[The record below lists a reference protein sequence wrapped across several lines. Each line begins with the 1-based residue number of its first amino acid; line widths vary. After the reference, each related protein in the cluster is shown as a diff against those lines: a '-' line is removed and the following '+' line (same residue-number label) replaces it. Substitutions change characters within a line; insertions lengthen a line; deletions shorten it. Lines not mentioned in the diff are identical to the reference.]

1 MDILLQYLN
10 IRKQKQEF
18 IKVIDVPCNS
28 VYQSIPQV
36 FEVAMAERALDF
48 TNYMELKYSSNYLLT
63 GIIDAKYCNRT
74 ALSVFSYVDFCQLT
88 CGPGETSG
96 ID

>member
-10 IRKQKQEF
+10 IRSQKQNYVK
-18 IKVIDVPCNS
+18 ITGVPCYS
-28 VYQSIPQV
+28 VFQSIHHE
-36 FEVAMAERALDF
+36 FEPNMAYKALKLIS
-48 TNYMELKYSSNYLLT
+48 TLELLFGSNFLLT
-63 GIIDAKYCNRT
+63 GIIDAKYCNRKT
-74 ALSVFSYVDFCQLT
+74 CVQYSYVDFCQLT

>member
-10 IRKQKQEF
+10 IRRQNQDYVK
-18 IKVIDVPCNS
+18 ITGVPCYS
-28 VYQSIPQV
+28 VFQSIYHEFDLNMPYKALKLMDTLERL
-36 FEVAMAERALDF
+36 FE
-48 TNYMELKYSSNYLLT
+48 SNFMLT
-63 GIIDAKYCNRT
+63 GIIDAKYCNRKACVT
-74 ALSVFSYVDFCQLT
+74 YSYADFCQLT

>member
-10 IRKQKQEF
+10 IRTQNQNF
-18 IKVIDVPCNS
+18 VRITDVPCYS
-28 VYQSIPQV
+28 VFQSIHHE
-36 FEVAMAERALDF
+36 FELNMPYKALKLIDTLERLF
-48 TNYMELKYSSNYLLT
+48 SSNFLLT
-63 GIIDAKYCNRT
+63 GIIDAKYCNRKT
-74 ALSVFSYVDFCQLT
+74 CVEYSYADFCQLT